1 MVRKMAYIGSFWLIG
16 LFAASFLYFS
26 VNFAVS
32 SFLVISAAA
41 LIAIYRKRYVRYAVC
56 MISAALAMFLY
67 GTYDILV
74 YRNVIKYDGCYAE
87 VKGVITGYAEHSG
100 DKSSYTIKGVIN
112 DDVRATVIC
121 YADSVSADVGDNIK
135 IIGKADILSD
145 SYTFPAET
153 YYRSKGIFLR
163 INNVSEIN
171 YTEDHGFSLI
181 KLSDRYRKHIISV
194 INSAMDIRESSLMA
208 AMLFGD
214 KSDMESSE
222 KTLMY
227 RAGIGHIM
235 AVSGV
240 HLAVVCSFFGYIIDL
255 LPVNK
260 YVKFCIKLIPVL
272 CFSLLAGMSVSVIR
286 SAVMVIIVQAAGLFR
301 RQADTFSSLGTAV
314 ILLTVSGPFAVR
326 DPSFLL
332 SVSGVFG
339 AGVMAP
345 SVIKYIEEKHKA
357 GPLLRSVIVPLC
369 VNAAIFPAAIMY
381 FDEFSVISPITNL
394 LLLPVCEIILI
405 CGVIVTVTGG
415 IGIIAVPVLWLCGV
429 LCDIV
434 IKVSELV
441 GNINFLYIP
450 LGNDI
455 VKAAVITGAAVVVSA
470 FIISRKSGIT
480 GIAAVCIFMLTV
492 FCVNIYRIIPDDK
505 IAVSVLRKDNAYS
518 IVVHDR
524 KSAVIADIKGGGKTA
539 PDIVKYLERNGIYRI
554 NAVIMNDSANTAVPV
569 YKEKLRLFDTA
580 SFFMPEEYSAFAD
593 TGIDGTVYKENSE
606 LGFSE
611 YSICL
616 GDNDEITLKYGDIS
630 IVFYPYR
637 TENDQGYAAEIIYS
651 ENSFSADKET
661 AAGQKIHI
669 DDNLRFSIDPSG
681 SVSCG
686 TVG

>member
-32 SFLVISAAA
+32 AFLVMLSAA
-41 LIAIYRKRYVRYAVC
+41 LLVFYGKRYSKYAVC
-56 MISAALAMFLY
+56 IISTALAMFLY
-67 GTYDILV
+67 GTYDIFV
-74 YRNVIKYDGCYAE
+74 YGNIVKYAGCDVE

-100 DKSSYTIKGVIN
+100 DKSSYTINGVIN
-112 DDVRATVIC
+112 GDVRATVIC
-121 YADSVSADVGDNIK
+121 YADSVSAEIGDNIK
-135 IIGKADILSD
+135 IIGRADILKD

-153 YYRSKGIFLR
+153 YYKSKGIFLR
-163 INNVSEIN
+163 INNVREIN
-171 YTEDHGFSLI
+171 YSENNGFSLI
-181 KLSDRYRKHIISV
+181 KISDRFRDHIISV
-194 INSAMDIRESSLMA
+194 IDSSMGVREQSLMS

-240 HLAVVCSFFGYIIDL
+240 HLAVVCSFLGYIIDL

-260 YVKFCIKLIPVL
+260 YTRSFIKLIPVL

-286 SAVMVIIVQAAGLFR
+286 SAIMVIIVQAAGLFR
-301 RQADTFSSLGTAV
+301 RQADTFNSLGIAV

-345 SVIKYIEEKHKA
+345 SVIKYIEEKHRL

-394 LLLPVCEIILI
+394 LLLPVCELILI
-405 CGVIVTVTGG
+405 CGVIVTITGG
-415 IGIIAVPVLWLCGV
+415 AGVIAVPLLGVCGV

-434 IKVSELV
+434 IEVSEMV
-441 GNINFLYIP
+441 GNISVLYIP

-455 VKAAVITGAAVVVSA
+455 VKAAVITEAIVIALA
-470 FIISRKSGIT
+470 FVISRKAGPAGIT
-480 GIAAVCIFMLTV
+480 AVCVFMLTV
-492 FCVNIYRIIPDDK
+492 LCVDMYRIIPDGK
-505 IAVSVLRKDNAYS
+505 ITASVLKNDNACS
-518 IVVHDR
+518 VVIHDR
-524 KSAVIADIKGGGKTA
+524 KSAVIVDLKGGGKTA
-539 PDIVKYLERNGIYRI
+539 QDIVKYLERNGIYRI
-554 NAVIMNDSANTAVPV
+554 NAVIMTDSANTAIPV
-569 YKEKLRLFDTA
+569 YKEKLRLFDAA

-593 TGIDGTVYKENSE
+593 TGIDGTVYTENSE
-606 LGFSE
+606 LEFSG
-611 YSICL
+611 YNICL
-616 GDNDEITLKYGDIS
+616 RDNDTVTLKYGDTS
-630 IVFYPYR
+630 IIFYPYR
-637 TENDQGYAAEIIYS
+637 TENDSGYAAKTIYA
-651 ENSFSADKET
+651 ENSFSVGTET
-661 AAGQKIHI
+661 FSGQEIHI
-669 DDNLRFSIDPSG
+669 DENLRFSIAPSG